1 MDTINKNISVNDIL
15 LKLSKK
21 PMEMDEFLS
30 VERYFNALRESYLI
44 DLINVSDF
52 YNKDIYDFYFIIE
65 DTSKNWAK
73 KLILK
78 KTMADLVLK
87 YRVVDFLVI
96 REYKDHGL
104 ELIKND

>member
-78 KTMADLVLK
+78 KTMVDLIIK
-87 YRVVDFLVI
+87 YRVIDFLII
-96 REYKDHGL
+96 RDYKNNDL

>member
-30 VERYFNALRESYLI
+30 VERYFNALRESFLI

>member
-30 VERYFNALRESYLI
+30 VERYFNALRESFLI

-78 KTMADLVLK
+78 KTMADLILK

>member
-30 VERYFNALRESYLI
+30 VERYFNALRESFLI

-78 KTMADLVLK
+78 KTMVDLILK

>member
-30 VERYFNALRESYLI
+30 VERYFNAMRESFLI

-78 KTMADLVLK
+78 KTMVDLIIK
-87 YRVVDFLVI
+87 YRVIDFLII
-96 REYKDHGL
+96 RDYKNNDL

>member
-30 VERYFNALRESYLI
+30 VERYFNALRESFLI

-78 KTMADLVLK
+78 KTMVDLIIK
-87 YRVVDFLVI
+87 YRVIDFLII
-96 REYKDHGL
+96 RDYKNNDL

>member
-1 MDTINKNISVNDIL
+1 
-15 LKLSKK
+15 
-21 PMEMDEFLS
+21 MEMDEFLS
-30 VERYFNALRESYLI
+30 VERYFNALRESFLI

-78 KTMADLVLK
+78 KITK
-87 YRVVDFLVI
+87 KTFKI
-96 REYKDHGL
+96 GL
-104 ELIKND
+104 SSQYCYICKLFEKMKHILSYFIFFSYLL

>member
-30 VERYFNALRESYLI
+30 VERYFNALRESYPI

-78 KTMADLVLK
+78 KTMVDLIIK
-87 YRVVDFLVI
+87 YRVIDFLII
-96 REYKDHGL
+96 RDYKNNDL